1 MNAAISFI
9 GTGNMGA
16 ALIKGLSGM
25 DGVSLLGF
33 DLDREKL
40 NALCAQCALQ
50 AVDTIHGA
58 VEKAG
63 YVLMCV
69 KPQQMKAVLA
79 QVHPALTAD
88 KCLISIAAGITRE
101 RLSEWIGHA
110 CPVVRVMPNTPALV
124 GAGVSAVCLD
134 DPHLTQEQK
143 DVVQKIFASV
153 GSVHVLEEKLF
164 DSFTAVAG
172 SGPAYVYY
180 FMEALIEAALAAGLP
195 RPMATSIV
203 GELIGGSLKLANE
216 SMTHVSVL
224 REMVTSPGGTTIA
237 ALAHMDRM
245 AMRAA
250 IIDAVEAARRRGQE
264 LGAS

>member
-1 MNAAISFI
+1 MTATISFI

-16 ALIKGLSGM
+16 ALIRGLSGV

-40 NALCAQCALQ
+40 NALCAQCSVS

-69 KPQQMKAVLA
+69 KPQHMKAVLA
-79 QVHPALTAD
+79 EVHPALTAD
-88 KCLISIAAGITRE
+88 KCLISIAAGVTQA
-101 RLSEWIGHA
+101 RLAEWTGHA

-124 GAGVSAVCLD
+124 GAGISAVCLD

-143 DVVQKIFASV
+143 DVVQRVFSAV

-164 DSFTAVAG
+164 DAFTAVAG

-180 FMEALIEAALAAGLP
+180 FMEALTEAALAAGLP
-195 RPMATSIV
+195 RPMAASIV
-203 GELIGGSLKLANE
+203 SELIGGSLKLANE
-216 SMTHVSVL
+216 SATHVSVL
-224 REMVTSPGGTTIA
+224 REMVTSPAGTTIA

-250 IIDAVEAARRRGQE
+250 IIDAVEAARKRGQE